1 MKNPVI
7 ARYGIHIAW
16 TNIAAV
22 LLSGL
27 IFPVITMI
35 FYKQPAWEGP
45 EVFIAHYHPFQTT
58 TFFSGFLLVISSLL
72 IFIVLYK
79 NSDTANKIAGLS
91 ALMINAVFTP
101 IIILNYILQIT
112 YVPYLAV
119 HQPAGTA
126 DLLTAF
132 TMSNPGSVAWALEM
146 YGWGGIGL
154 SYLVAALIFRNTGGE
169 RILKAL
175 FVTNGVCSIASAGMT
190 SADMNWIFSKAGLV
204 ALVVWNLLII
214 LIDIFLIRYFR
225 NMVHRNYAYQLG

>member
-1 MKNPVI
+1 
-7 ARYGIHIAW
+7 
-16 TNIAAV
+16 
-22 LLSGL
+22 
-27 IFPVITMI
+27 
-35 FYKQPAWEGP
+35 
-45 EVFIAHYHPFQTT
+45 
-58 TFFSGFLLVISSLL
+58 
-72 IFIVLYK
+72 
-79 NSDTANKIAGLS
+79 
-91 ALMINAVFTP
+91 
-101 IIILNYILQIT
+101 
-112 YVPYLAV
+112 V